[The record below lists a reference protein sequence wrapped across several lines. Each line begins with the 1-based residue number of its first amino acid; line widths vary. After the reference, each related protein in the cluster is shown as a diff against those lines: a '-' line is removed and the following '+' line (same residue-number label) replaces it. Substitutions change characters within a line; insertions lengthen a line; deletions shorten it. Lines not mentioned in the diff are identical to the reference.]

1 MQTIRNMTCQIRNV
15 NKAISR
21 EWLWCDIISFIMY
34 LIFTHYILRGIVRF
48 YAIKILS
55 RYEKHICN
63 TRLGYTEPQT

>member
-21 EWLWCDIISFIMY
+21 ERLWCDIISFIIY
-34 LIFTHYILRGIVRF
+34 LRIIYYEVWLGFMICKF
-48 YAIKILS
+48 LS
-55 RYEKHICN
+55 MYEKHICN